1 MGFVL
6 DSEMLWLQAELSV
19 FPAVLDMVRDSFCL
33 RKVGQKVK
41 GTWLYHKCRFSHREV
56 EYKVGSWDAQFQALA
71 LG

>member
-19 FPAVLDMVRDSFCL
+19 FPAVLDVVRDSFCL

-41 GTWLYHKCRFSHREV
+41 GIWLYLKCRFSHREV
-56 EYKVGSWDAQFQALA
+56 
-71 LG
+71 